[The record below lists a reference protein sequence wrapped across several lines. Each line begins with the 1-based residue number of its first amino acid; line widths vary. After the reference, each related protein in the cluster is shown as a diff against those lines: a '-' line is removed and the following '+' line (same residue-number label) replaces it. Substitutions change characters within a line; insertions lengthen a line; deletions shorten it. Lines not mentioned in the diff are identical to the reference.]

1 MPDDRLMADLDALF
15 YLHTGRKVLPLALAL
30 ERKEGDWTVSDQTIR
45 QAGVSYL
52 VSGNDDF
59 FVLGS
64 SLRSDLRK
72 TVASHLESNPEM
84 FRRVFASPN
93 GRYQIYSSCQGK

>member
-1 MPDDRLMADLDALF
+1 
-15 YLHTGRKVLPLALAL
+15 LHTGRKVLPLALAL
-30 ERKEGDWTVSDQTIR
+30 ERKEGDWTVSDQAIR
-45 QAGVSYL
+45 QAGANYL

-72 TVASHLESNPEM
+72 TVASHLESNPAM
-84 FRRVFASPN
+84 FRRVFAASN
-93 GRYQIYSSCQGK
+93 GKYQIYSLSQGK